1 MLTKESKE
9 FFSWETQWKK
19 IIKNI
24 TSDAVLF
31 YKKVCDET
39 TGINCSRSMM
49 KQIAKI
55 NMTVDQ
61 VKKGLDEYLEKKRA
75 SFPRYFFIPDEQ
87 LLRMLATV
95 DAKEPITQSFVPI
108 LYKNIEKILY
118 KEDSK
123 DTLLGIISK

>member
-1 MLTKESKE
+1 
-9 FFSWETQWKK
+9 
-19 IIKNI
+19 
-24 TSDAVLF
+24 
-31 YKKVCDET
+31 
-39 TGINCSRSMM
+39 MM

-123 DTLLGIISK
+123 DTLLGIVSK

>member
-24 TSDAVLF
+24 TADAVLF

-39 TGINCSRSMM
+39 TGVNCSRSMM

-55 NMTVDQ
+55 NITVDQ
-61 VKKGLDEYLEKKRA
+61 VKKGLDEYL
-75 SFPRYFFIPDEQ
+75 
-87 LLRMLATV
+87 
-95 DAKEPITQSFVPI
+95 
-108 LYKNIEKILY
+108 
-118 KEDSK
+118 
-123 DTLLGIISK
+123 